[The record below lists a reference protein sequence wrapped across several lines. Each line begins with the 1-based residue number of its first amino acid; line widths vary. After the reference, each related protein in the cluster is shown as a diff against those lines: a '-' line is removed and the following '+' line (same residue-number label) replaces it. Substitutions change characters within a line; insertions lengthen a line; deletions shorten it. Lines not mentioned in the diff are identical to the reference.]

1 MKDKKSGVFLSFN
14 MPCHL
19 RNFEET
25 KDINMVHT
33 NNNTTYY
40 INPSHLSFTEN
51 SGYGANYIQTSASSS
66 CYIRVF
72 IPGLIGYD
80 GDGNY
85 RRWKITAYN
94 NKFPDNGAF
103 HIYVRLEKNSPE
115 GLVVYSK
122 NLYNADGSL
131 EDGSVNPGDEYYYY
145 IRIGDVSSTNGTSI
159 REISYDTGRLES
171 DQVKNEGSQ
180 LNEMWELD
188 RYSVPWLIRA
198 KQWLDSFTV
207 KGLITLIGGLVFKKG
222 EEEKVVTD
230 IKRSVDSDEDVE
242 ISDSAIPTVKYVQDF
257 IEDKY
262 LRKDIDDTAR
272 GTITFEKQ
280 IKSDD
285 FVPGYLLGAG
295 WSVYR
300 DANGNT
306 VVETD
311 KMIVRQSLTVSELIV
326 NQETFQK
333 GSTIF
338 VKAGCTV
345 TSVEEFDGFY
355 RCYYDNED
363 GNRYSGFKAGDQA
376 RCQRYDKSY
385 DEVIKYYW
393 RLVVGVE
400 ENYIDLSK
408 TDCDGSGVPEPGD
421 DIAQLGNRLD
431 KTRQS
436 ATVISPDNGGSVIIW
451 ANIDSFNLS
460 EKNMVGMGVNPD
472 TGRAYMYGYGDMY
485 FGDRSL
491 KGNFITYQIK
501 NGDEQPKL
509 TINADVQLG
518 SESKGLSNL
527 SEFKDVQNDVSEVKK
542 TINELGVDFEA
553 IQQQADR
560 EFTIWYFDPE
570 PTLENQP
577 AVDWDTPELVAL
589 HDQDIYFSDLLARAW
604 RFVSGEWRE
613 ITDQRTLRAL
623 EIASDAHEAAEEA
636 QANSAN
642 IKNYVENV
650 LPGELSSLQKQ
661 IDGAVES
668 FFYEEDPTM
677 ENEPAK
683 GWIQS
688 GQEEAHLNDTYT
700 NLISGYSWR
709 WTKGET
715 GYAWVQISDTA
726 TVEALKLA
734 GQAKDTADHK
744 RRVFVDVPYTPYDVG
759 DLWVQ
764 GESGDILRCDI
775 PRKEDESYHETD
787 WSKASKYTDDSALE
801 RFIEGDYKDALD
813 AIRSQVDR
821 SAETWYQKED
831 PSLQWTTEEL
841 KQLHVGDLWFD
852 TERELSFMWNGT
864 EWKSQGVPEEVFDKI
879 DGKATI
885 FTSRPDSYHVND
897 LWILEEKMSL
907 DKEYEQGTIVVALQ
921 SSSVFVAQHWTKKD
935 KYTDDTQAN
944 KANERLE
951 AWASDGSI
959 SPLEKTALSQQK
971 AGIQSE
977 YNEIINAAS
986 KYNISHAQYADAYKK
1001 AMAAFDVY
1009 TAAEPENIEIRSDYA
1024 HISAY
1029 YEARQVLKKQIDDA
1043 VKLASDKAYTKAV
1056 EADGKA
1062 QSLTDTIDGVRVDM
1076 DVIRQ
1081 QTDKEY
1087 TIWYFDHV
1095 PTLQN
1100 EPAVNWDTPDLVAMH
1115 DQDLF
1120 FSDSL
1125 GMAWRFV
1132 DGNWKEITDERT
1144 IAALNLAAEAKSIAV
1159 ESKNYIQN
1167 VLPGELDS
1175 IRNQVDGAMVS
1186 HFEEYD
1192 PTRQNEPARTWI
1204 ANNAEAAHAEDT
1216 FTNITT
1222 GWSWRWQLSS
1232 GTYQWVKI
1240 TDSATAN
1247 ALQKASDAKDTAD
1260 GKRRVF
1266 VNTPYT
1272 PYDEGDLWV
1281 QGESGDIMRSKV
1293 DRPSGSYVAADWVKA
1308 SKYTDDTK
1316 ANEVAGKV
1324 DEVVKAVSDMDYL
1337 KNAFGPDTRVIEG
1350 GIAIHEIVSVTNSGK
1365 DVEAF
1370 INGSDF
1376 ASDATNGKLMV
1387 AAGIPEKSSS
1397 GSTALEDRAR
1407 EAKTR
1412 IYENG
1417 KVRMSGYLDV
1427 DEGKI
1432 WNLEI
1437 ASGAKIE
1444 NGVQTDAGGIYFKE
1458 METHESGG
1466 AYGTSLE
1473 INPGWFGTLSG
1484 PSVFDESTQA
1494 NILMKLF
1501 RRRNNSYD
1509 RVIYV
1514 DGLSEFYG
1522 RVGIGK
1528 VDSGKVSNGSD
1539 HTRMKPALVVEGIGN
1554 YGQYVYGSVL
1564 ILPSGE
1570 TQLTD
1575 EHDFVYSGNSGR
1587 KVILPQDSTHR
1598 VNGRRIIVAT
1608 EASSNS
1614 NYTEVYTSSSSL
1626 LVKLSGKTRAEFVYI
1641 NGWKYWQIS

>member
-1 MKDKKSGVFLSFN
+1 
-14 MPCHL
+14 
-19 RNFEET
+19 
-25 KDINMVHT
+25 MVHT

-40 INPSHLSFTEN
+40 INPAYLTFVED
-51 SGYGANYIQTSASSS
+51 SGYGANLIQVSASSA

-72 IPGLIGYD
+72 VPGLIGYD
-80 GDGNY
+80 SDGNY
-85 RRWKITAYN
+85 RKWKVTAYN
-94 NKFPDNGAF
+94 NRFPDNGSF
-103 HIYVRLEKNSPE
+103 HIYVRLDRA
-115 GLVVYSK
+115 GQTALVVYSK
-122 NLYNADGSL
+122 TLYDIDGSSQ
-131 EDGSVNPGDEYYYY
+131 DGTVATDGLYYY
-145 IRIGDVSSTNGTSI
+145 IKIGEVSSTNGTSI

-171 DQVKNEGSQ
+171 DQVKNEGSD
-180 LNEMWELD
+180 LNNMWELD
-188 RYSVPWLIRA
+188 RYSTPWLVRA
-198 KQWLDSFTV
+198 KQWLSSFTV
-207 KGLITLIGGLVFKKG
+207 KGFISLVGGLIFRNG
-222 EEEKVVTD
+222 DDEKVVSD
-230 IKRSVDSDEDVE
+230 VKRSVDSDDEVE
-242 ISDSAIPTVKYVQDF
+242 ISDAVIPTVKYVHDMA
-257 IEDKY
+257 ESKY
-262 LRKDIDDTAR
+262 LRKDIDDTAS
-272 GTITFEKQ
+272 GTITFESQ

-300 DANGNT
+300 DSNGNT

-311 KMIVRQSLTVSELIV
+311 KMIVRQSLTVSELLV

-338 VKAGCTV
+338 VKAGCTI
-345 TSVEEFDGFY
+345 TSVEEFDDFY
-355 RCYYDNED
+355 RCYYDNEN

-376 RCQRYDKSY
+376 RCQRYDTSY

-393 RLVVGVE
+393 RLVVE
-400 ENYIDLSK
+400 ADENYVDLSRS
-408 TDCDGSGVPEPGD
+408 DCDGSGIPEAGD
-421 DIAQLGNRLD
+421 DIAQLGNRSD
-431 KTRQS
+431 RTRQS
-436 ATVISPDNGGSVIIW
+436 ATVISPDNGGSVVIW

-472 TGRAYMYGYGDMY
+472 TGRAYLYGYGDMY

-491 KGNFITYQIK
+491 SGNFITYQTRQ
-501 NGDEQPKL
+501 GDDSPKL

-518 SESKGLSNL
+518 SGSRGLSNL
-527 SEFKDVQNDVSEVKK
+527 SEFKDVQEDVQEVKK
-542 TINELGVDFEA
+542 SINELGVDFEA

-570 PTLENQP
+570 PTLENEP
-577 AVDWDTPELVAL
+577 AVNWNTQDLVDL

-623 EIASDAHEAAEEA
+623 EIASDAQAAAEEA
-636 QANSAN
+636 QASSAN
-642 IKNYVENV
+642 IRNYVENV
-650 LPGELSSLQKQ
+650 LPGELSGLQKQ

-668 FFYEEDPTM
+668 FFFEYDPTL
-677 ENEPAK
+677 ENEPAN
-683 GWIQS
+683 GWVSS
-688 GQEEAHLNDTYT
+688 GQEEAHLNDTFT
-700 NLISGYSWR
+700 NLLSGYSWR
-709 WTKGET
+709 WTRTET
-715 GYAWVQISDTA
+715 GYGWLQISDTA
-726 TVEALKLA
+726 TVEALKMA
-734 GQAKDTADHK
+734 GLAKDTADHK
-744 RRVFVDVPYTPYDVG
+744 RRVFVDTPYTPYDEG
-759 DLWVQ
+759 DLWAQ
-764 GESGDILRCDI
+764 GENGDIMRCSI
-775 PRKEDESYHETD
+775 PRTEHEGFHETD
-787 WSKASKYTDDSALE
+787 WVKASKYTDDSALE

-897 LWILEEKMSL
+897 LWILGEKTSL

-921 SSSVFVAQHWTKKD
+921 TSSVFVPQHWTKKD
-935 KYTDDTQAN
+935 KYTDDTQAD

-971 AGIQSE
+971 AGIQGE

-986 KYNISHAQYADAYKK
+986 KYNISHARYADAYMK
-1001 AMAAFDVY
+1001 AMDAFDVY

-1029 YEARQVLKKQIDDA
+1029 YEARQVLRKQIDDA

-1056 EADGKA
+1056 EAEGKA

-1095 PTLQN
+1095 PALDN

-1125 GMAWRFV
+1125 GRAWRFV

-1144 IAALNLAAEAKSIAV
+1144 IAALNLAAEAKSLAM
-1159 ESKNYIQN
+1159 ESRDYILN
-1167 VLPGELDS
+1167 VLPGELEG
-1175 IRNQVDGAMVS
+1175 IRSQVDGAMVS

-1192 PTRQNEPARTWI
+1192 PTRDNEPAKTWI
-1204 ANNAEAAHAEDT
+1204 AGGTEAEHAEDT

-1222 GWSWRWQLSS
+1222 GWSWRWQSS
-1232 GTYQWVKI
+1232 GGTYQWVKI
-1240 TDSATAN
+1240 TDSAAAN
-1247 ALQKASDAKDTAD
+1247 ALQKAADAKDTAD

-1281 QGESGDIMRSKV
+1281 QGESGDIMRSKTQ
-1293 DRPSGSYVAADWVKA
+1293 RLSGAYVKEDWVKA
-1308 SKYTDDTK
+1308 SKYTDDTR
-1316 ANEVAGKV
+1316 ADEVAGM
-1324 DEVVKAVSDMDYL
+1324 VSDMEYL
-1337 KNAFGPDTRVIEG
+1337 KDAFGKDTRVIEG
-1350 GIAIHEIVSVTNSGK
+1350 GIAIHEIVSVTNSDK

-1376 ASDATNGKLMV
+1376 GKDSANGKLMI

-1397 GSTALEDRAR
+1397 GSTALEDRSR
-1407 EAKTR
+1407 EAMTR

-1501 RRRNNSYD
+1501 RRRSNSYD
-1509 RVIYV
+1509 RVMYV

-1570 TQLTD
+1570 TELTD

-1608 EASSNS
+1608 
-1614 NYTEVYTSSSSL
+1614 SSSSGSDYTDVYSASGSQ
-1626 LVKLSGKTRAEFVYI
+1626 LVRLSGKTRAEFVYI
-1641 NGWKYWQIS
+1641 NGWKYWQLG